1 MRVWLNSHVN
11 APNVGFSTLLEA
23 LHKWMRLDPRFDL
36 LHEPYEAEIELYI
49 GQPYDCFER
58 YWKRPGQFTENPYKE
73 LRRGIFT
80 MFEAPEIPPQWV
92 GNLQRGFDFVVV
104 PSQWCKETFTAAGVA
119 LPIYVAQLGIDPDE
133 WAPPTRK
140 PEHPTF
146 NVLWQGTLVGD
157 RKGGEIVEKVFDE
170 ISRPDWRLILKEN
183 PTYSKNGRTEI
194 KLWIPHKGNYRK
206 KKIFVPCRRWELL
219 KMYDFMDIAVNPT
232 RGEGFGLIPLEQAA
246 AGLPVAVSQSSGCLE
261 YADCG
266 AFLPI
271 ACPKKDGFEFVGQI
285 CSMDLPSEED
295 VAKWMLWTYENRAEA
310 REFGRQASEQVRR
323 DWTWAR
329 TMDALYFALDAESN
343 YTDVKEENALLA
355 ANG

>member
-1 MRVWLNSHVN
+1 
-11 APNVGFSTLLEA
+11 
-23 LHKWMRLDPRFDL
+23 MRLDPRFEL
-36 LHEPYEAEIELYI
+36 MHEPYEAEIELYI
-49 GQPYDCFER
+49 GQPYDSFEK
-58 YWKRPGQFTENPYKE
+58 YWKRPHEG

-92 GNLQRGFDFVVV
+92 ENLRRGFDFVIV
-104 PSQWCKETFTAAGVA
+104 PSAWCKETFAAAGVD
-119 LPIYVAQLGIDPDE
+119 LPVYVAQLGIDPEE
-133 WAPPTRK
+133 WVPPKRK

-183 PTYSKNGRTEI
+183 PTYSKNGRTQI
-194 KLWIPHKGNYRK
+194 ALWIPNEGNYRK
-206 KKIFVPCRRWELL
+206 KKIFIPFRRYELL
-219 KMYDFMDIAVNPT
+219 RMYDFMDIAVNPT

-246 AGLPVAVSQSSGCLE
+246 AGLPVAVSKSSGCLE
-261 YADCG
+261 YATTT

-271 ACPKKDGFEFVGQI
+271 ECPQKDAFEFIRQI

-295 VAKWMLWTYENRAEA
+295 VAKWMLWAYENREES
-310 REFGRQASEQVRR
+310 REFGREASEYVRR
-323 DWTWAR
+323 NWTWGR

-343 YTDVKEENALLA
+343 YSDVKEENALLA
-355 ANG
+355 TAG